1 MSYVM
6 GILVA
11 LVAAAAITFVAY
23 SILNPLSAWWDRYL
37 TKWSRWMQLEFEAMH
52 QEMPRNRARKIL
64 SYSVLVM
71 SVLGFLVNFSV
82 LFAIVFAGLGLVVPR
97 WVISWLRARRF
108 RQINAQLG
116 EALTL
121 VSSSLRSGLSLPQG
135 VELVVQEMEPPIAE
149 EFAIV
154 IKENRLGL
162 AFDEALTNLAE
173 RVPTPDLDNRT
184 LFVIPLALTGALLFA
199 AAFALGGWLPSGTRS
214 MILSL
219 VMVGLV
225 GLQLPQ
231 AYSTAE
237 RLSRNDGG
245 LAGPAWQASCV
256 LNALSELPS
265 GLPLISNETAAVLLY
280 RGVYPHGIPELETR
294 THLPLE
300 TQFGSGAS
308 DVEQLFRA
316 RQAALVLFDTV
327 IWKLDAMYF
336 GDADARL
343 RGMTTGL
350 EVFEDCQDGT
360 IYLYPLE

>member
-1 MSYVM
+1 M
-6 GILVA
+6 GIVVA
-11 LVAAAAITFVAY
+11 LFAAAAITFVSY

-82 LFAIVFAGLGLVVPR
+82 VFAIVFAGLGLVVPR
-97 WVISWLRARRF
+97 WVISYLRARRF

-173 RVPTPDLDNRT
+173 RVPTPDLDMVVTAIVTIRE
-184 LFVIPLALTGALLFA
+184 TGANLAEVFDVIAHTVRERKKVEGKIQAMTAEGMTQGMMMCAVPPVLIITFYFLDPSLVEPLFTKFLGILMLLVVA
-199 AAFALGGWLPSGTRS
+199 AMDAMGMW
-214 MILSL
+214 MILNT
-219 VMVGLV
+219 VK
-225 GLQLPQ
+225 
-231 AYSTAE
+231 
-237 RLSRNDGG
+237 
-245 LAGPAWQASCV
+245 
-256 LNALSELPS
+256 
-265 GLPLISNETAAVLLY
+265 I
-280 RGVYPHGIPELETR
+280 
-294 THLPLE
+294 
-300 TQFGSGAS
+300 
-308 DVEQLFRA
+308 DV
-316 RQAALVLFDTV
+316 
-327 IWKLDAMYF
+327 
-336 GDADARL
+336 
-343 RGMTTGL
+343 
-350 EVFEDCQDGT
+350 
-360 IYLYPLE
+360 

>member
-1 MSYVM
+1 MSLFM

-71 SVLGFLVNFSV
+71 SVLGFLVF
-82 LFAIVFAGLGLVVPR
+82 FAIVFGFLGLLVPR

-162 AFDEALTNLAE
+162 SFDEALSNLAE
-173 RVPTPDLDNRT
+173 RVPTPDLDMVVTAIVTIRE
-184 LFVIPLALTGALLFA
+184 TGANLAEVFDVIAHTVRERKKVEGKIQAMTAEGMTQGMMMCAVPPILIVTFYFLDPTLVQPLFTSVLGILMLLVIA
-199 AAFALGGWLPSGTRS
+199 AMDAMGMW
-214 MILSL
+214 MILNT
-219 VMVGLV
+219 VK
-225 GLQLPQ
+225 
-231 AYSTAE
+231 
-237 RLSRNDGG
+237 
-245 LAGPAWQASCV
+245 
-256 LNALSELPS
+256 
-265 GLPLISNETAAVLLY
+265 I
-280 RGVYPHGIPELETR
+280 
-294 THLPLE
+294 
-300 TQFGSGAS
+300 
-308 DVEQLFRA
+308 DV
-316 RQAALVLFDTV
+316 
-327 IWKLDAMYF
+327 
-336 GDADARL
+336 
-343 RGMTTGL
+343 
-350 EVFEDCQDGT
+350 
-360 IYLYPLE
+360 